1 MNLFRT
7 LGAVA
12 AIALGWAGTSS
23 CLTPPDFPA
32 TPTITF
38 NQINSIYE
46 PPSAQSSAGG
56 DTIEFVINF
65 QDGDGDLGLDPDEA
79 AAAPYSAPT
88 GGHNNLS
95 KANNFF
101 IQAYKLNK
109 STGVFQPFVTSN
121 GGYPGENDSTYPRLE
136 ANRDAKPAPL
146 KGTIRYKLRLRLNRT
161 DYVVGDVFKFDV
173 GIMDRAFHESNIVT
187 TTPVTLG
194 P

>member
-12 AIALGWAGTSS
+12 VVALGWAGTSS

-46 PPSAQSSAGG
+46 PPSAESSGGG

-65 QDGDGDLGLDPDEA
+65 QDGDGDLGLDADEA
-79 AAAPYSAPT
+79 TVAPYSDPT

-101 IQAYKLNK
+101 IQAYKYNK
-109 STGVFQPFVTSN
+109 STREFAPFYTPNS
-121 GGYPGENDSTYPRLE
+121 GFPGENDSRYPRLE
-136 ANRDAKPAPL
+136 TNRDAKPAPL
-146 KGTIRYKLRLRLNRT
+146 KGTIRYKLRLRLSST
-161 DYVVGDVFKFDV
+161 SYAIGDVLKFDI
-173 GIMDRAFHESNIVT
+173 GIMDRAFHVSNIVT